1 MSKEATAATAA
12 TAAIRRVWWG
22 RVAYAVVT
30 ALVINFALWRLE
42 VDHDPALIS
51 LLAAATVAVGA
62 MAVEA
67 FVAGAHIPWTSSHD
81 SSRVD
86 TGEDT
91 RTLMYR
97 RVVEAHFTAHDAD
110 DAVVWQLADLAA
122 RRLRQVHGLRYADDP
137 ERATR
142 LLGPLLADWVSHDRR
157 HRYRPDHR
165 HTRYTRDQLNEV
177 LSRIEAL

>member
-1 MSKEATAATAA
+1 M
-12 TAAIRRVWWG
+12 RRVWWG
-22 RVAYAVVT
+22 RAGYALAA
-30 ALVINFALWRLE
+30 ALVVNLILSRLE
-42 VDHDPALIS
+42 VDHDPALIA
-51 LLAAATVAVGA
+51 LLAAAAVAVGA
-62 MAVEA
+62 MTMEA
-67 FVAGAHIPWTSSHD
+67 FVAGAHLPWTSSRV
-81 SSRVD
+81 SSRLD

-97 RVVEAHFTAHDAD
+97 RVVEAHLTSHDAD

-137 ERATR
+137 ERATE

-157 HRYRPDHR
+157 HRYHPDHR
-165 HTRYTRDQLNEV
+165 HTRYTPSQLDEV

>member
-1 MSKEATAATAA
+1 MSAASALN
-12 TAAIRRVWWG
+12 RRVWWG
-22 RVAYAVVT
+22 RAGYVLAA
-30 ALVINFALWRLE
+30 ALVINFILSRLE
-42 VDHDPALIS
+42 VDHDPALIT
-51 LLAAATVAVGA
+51 LLAAAAVAVGA
-62 MAVEA
+62 MALEA
-67 FVAGAHIPWTSSHD
+67 FVAGAHMPWTSPRD
-81 SSRVD
+81 PSRLD

-97 RVVEAHFTAHDAD
+97 RVVEAHFTSHQAD

-137 ERATR
+137 ERVTL

-165 HTRYTRDQLNEV
+165 HTRYTADQLNEV
-177 LSRIEAL
+177 LTRIEAL